1 MKKLLTATSI
11 SLLSTASAYK
21 LTADFTHKML
31 YRNVVVRD
39 DLSDLG
45 AKSIRLKNHKGL
57 ELCGHFFEKE
67 NTKATLVMLHGL
79 EEDASDLIEVM
90 HYFEKMLNCNMLL
103 LDASAHGMSDGYIR
117 QFGYDDVFDLMLWNK
132 YLLKRYGEKHHIIMY
147 GKGMGANTILNTA
160 GLNKLKNVDCIIS
173 DGAYSDVLSYLAA
186 KAQKAIKLPS
196 FITKPIMRTIVMN
209 ETGRDLKDM
218 DTIKYVAKNSIP
230 TIFIHSRH
238 NQDVDVKNVY
248 ALYNNNTSPKELFVV
263 REDHFYDM
271 NLDDPYA
278 KVLPEFL
285 SEYIAQFAS
294 LWYSVQA
301 LVREPNPV

>member
-1 MKKLLTATSI
+1 
-11 SLLSTASAYK
+11 
-21 LTADFTHKML
+21 
-31 YRNVVVRD
+31 
-39 DLSDLG
+39 
-45 AKSIRLKNHKGL
+45 
-57 ELCGHFFEKE
+57 
-67 NTKATLVMLHGL
+67 
-79 EEDASDLIEVM
+79 
-90 HYFEKMLNCNMLL
+90 
-103 LDASAHGMSDGYIR
+103 
-117 QFGYDDVFDLMLWNK
+117 
-132 YLLKRYGEKHHIIMY
+132 MY

-285 SEYIAQFAS
+285 SEYIA
-294 LWYSVQA
+294 
-301 LVREPNPV
+301 